1 MLNIAAGN
9 PITGYNLSRSLR
21 FRSSASAS
29 LSRTPASAGN
39 RQKWTWSG
47 WIKRGALGT
56 NNCFF
61 SQGNNIF
68 VARFNNNTDVLEVYD
83 VTGGPYQLQ
92 LITSQVFR
100 DPSAWYHLVIATD
113 TTQATASNRVKIY
126 LNGTQITAFSTATYY
141 SQNYNTEVNTT
152 DVTNIG
158 ALAFVGQY
166 FDGYLTEINFVDGS
180 QLTPSSFGSTNSVT
194 GVWQPARYTGTY
206 GTNGFYLPFTDNSA
220 LTTSSNVGLGKD
232 FSGNGNYWTTNNISI
247 TAGVTYD
254 SMTDVPTLTSA
265 TAANYCVANAVN
277 APTNS
282 AITNGNL
289 TVDGGGSA
297 QYSFAQS
304 TFALP
309 SGTYYFEA
317 TLSTATATSNGL
329 GLLLPTVSKN
339 ITTYSTSGVY
349 AINWGNTNQISSI
362 TNGGT
367 AVTIS
372 TTNWAN
378 GDIIQVAYNATN
390 GNIWFGRNGTYYPA
404 TNGGTVGSPAAN
416 TNPTVVGVAGLTPTA
431 INYGNGTKW
440 DLNFGQRPFAY
451 TPPTGFVALNTYNLP
466 TSTIVKGNTVMDATL
481 YTGTLLSN
489 SITNAAGFKPDLVWL
504 KSRSAATDH
513 ELTDSV
519 RGVTKSLTSNSTA
532 AEATD
537 VQGLT
542 AFNSNGFTVGTNLNY
557 NNLAATYVG
566 WQWQAGQGT
575 NTTNTSGTITSTVS
589 VNASAGFSVVTYT
602 GTGVNGATVGHGLG
616 VAPSWIIVKS
626 RSASGQDWRV
636 YTATVGNTG
645 VVSLN
650 TTDAAVTGQSGFW
663 NNTSPTSSVFSL
675 GSSASTNGNG
685 TTYVAYCWASI
696 AGFSAFGSYTANGV
710 ADGPFIYT
718 GFRPKFIM
726 VKNYEAN
733 NTNWT
738 MLDTSRDTYNGMQNV
753 LLAESSAAETT
764 GSTPPYCDAVAN
776 GFKLRSGNAYMNY
789 STSKYI
795 YMAFAE
801 NPFKNALA
809 R

>member
-9 PITGYNLSRSLR
+9 PVTGYNLSRSLR
-21 FRSSASAS
+21 FRASASAS

-166 FDGYLTEINFVDGS
+166 FDGYLAEVNFIDG
-180 QLTPSSFGSTNSVT
+180 QALTPTSFGSYSSTT
-194 GVWQPARYTGTY
+194 GVWQPARYSGTY

-247 TAGVTYD
+247 TSGITYD

-265 TAANYCVANAVN
+265 TAANFCTWNPLSNTAG
-277 APTNS
+277 S
-282 AITNGNL
+282 LTNGNL
-289 TVDGGGSA
+289 TFNGTAGVAVRGN
-297 QYSFAQS
+297 S
-304 TFALP
+304 TFAVS
-309 SGTYYFEA
+309 SGKWYFES
-317 TLSTATATSNGL
+317 TLTTADT
-329 GLLLPTVSKN
+329 
-339 ITTYSTSGVY
+339 
-349 AINWGNTNQISSI
+349 
-362 TNGGT
+362 
-367 AVTIS
+367 
-372 TTNWAN
+372 
-378 GDIIQVAYNATN
+378 
-390 GNIWFGRNGTYYPA
+390 F
-404 TNGGTVGSPAAN
+404 
-416 TNPTVVGVAGLTPTA
+416 TVVGIGQGFITNQYPGFDALSYVQTLENATSVNNNVVTSYGSVFVAGDVFMCAFDLDNNK
-431 INYGNGTKW
+431 IFFGKNGTW
-440 DLNFGQRPFAY
+440 FNSSNPAAGTNPAYTITAGTYSPIARPYGSGVVLNSNFGQRPFAY
-451 TPPTGFVALNTYNLP
+451 TPPTSYVALNTYNLP

-519 RGVTKSLTSNSTA
+519 RGVTKSLTSNSSA

-542 AFNSNGFTVGTNLNY
+542 AFNANGFTVGTNTNY
-557 NNLAATYVG
+557 NNLSATYVA
-566 WQWQAGQGT
+566 WQWQAGQGST
-575 NTTNTSGTITSTVS
+575 SSNTSGTITSTVS
-589 VNASAGFSVVTYT
+589 VNASAGFSIITYI
-602 GTGVNGATVGHGLG
+602 GNGVNGATVGHGLG
-616 VAPSWIIVKS
+616 VAPTLWIIKRRDGPGDWKALSNVTGS
-626 RSASGQDWRV
+626 VLMGDLNTQNVWADPGSPLNTAPTSTVITLDSSGVRNGSGQTYVIYAWTPIAG
-636 YTATVGNTG
+636 Y
-645 VVSLN
+645 
-650 TTDAAVTGQSGFW
+650 
-663 NNTSPTSSVFSL
+663 
-675 GSSASTNGNG
+675 SAITYFNGNG
-685 TTYVAYCWASI
+685 ST
-696 AGFSAFGSYTANGV
+696 
-710 ADGPFIYT
+710 DGPFVYT
-718 GFRPKFIM
+718 GFRPKFTLSKDIEGGSYWGM
-726 VKNYEAN
+726 YDSVR
-733 NTNWT
+733 
-738 MLDTSRDTYNGMQNV
+738 STYNV
-753 LLAESSAAETT
+753 ASARLNADLSNAETT
-764 GSTPPYCDAVAN
+764 EAVYDYLSN
-776 GFKLRSGNAYMNY
+776 GVKLRSATLNQNNHKHILI
-789 STSKYI
+789 S
-795 YMAFAE
+795 FAE

>member
-1 MLNIAAGN
+1 MFGAYDG
-9 PITGYNLSRSLR
+9 
-21 FRSSASAS
+21 SSTYSFGLQFASDHT
-29 LSRTPASAGN
+29 L
-39 RQKWTWSG
+39 QFEF
-47 WIKRGALGT
+47 GT
-56 NNCFF
+56 
-61 SQGNNIF
+61 SSIYGLY
-68 VARFNNNTDVLEVYD
+68 T
-83 VTGGPYQLQ
+83 T
-92 LITSQVFR
+92 QVFR
-100 DPSAWYHLVIATD
+100 DPSAWYHIVLAID

-126 LNGTQITAFSTATYY
+126 VNGTQVTSFSTANYPAQNAI
-141 SQNYNTEVNTT
+141 SQFPQSSASAWSNKIASVFSTGGGN
-152 DVTNIG
+152 
-158 ALAFVGQY
+158 F
-166 FDGYLTEINFVDGS
+166 FDGYLAEVNFIDG
-180 QLTPSSFGSTNSVT
+180 QALTPSSFGSTNALT

-220 LTTSSNVGLGKD
+220 LTTASNVGLGKD

-317 TLSTATATSNGL
+317 TLSTTTATSNGL

-349 AINWGNTNQISSI
+349 AINWGNSGQISSI

-440 DLNFGQRPFAY
+440 DLNFGQRPFTY
-451 TPPTGFVALNTYNLP
+451 TPPSGFVALNTFNLP

-481 YTGTLLSN
+481 WTGNNTSR
-489 SITNAAGFKPDLVWL
+489 SIANAAAFKPDLVWI
-504 KSRSAATDH
+504 KDRTTAGIWNVWF
-513 ELTDSV
+513 DSV
-519 RGVTKSLTSNSTA
+519 RGVGNQLSSNQTD
-532 AEATD
+532 AELASASNIAGK
-537 VQGLT
+537 VS
-542 AFNSNGFTVGTNLNY
+542 AFNSNGFSVVTGSSSYYSVNQTAEN
-557 NNLAATYVG
+557 YVG
-566 WQWQAGQGT
+566 WQWQAGQGSSSSDT
-575 NTTNTSGTITSTVS
+575 NGSITSTVS
-589 VNASAGFSVVTYT
+589 VNASAGFSVVTWT
-602 GTGVNGATVGHGLG
+602 GTGANATVGHGLG
-616 VAPSWIIVKS
+616 VAPQFIINKPRNAADNWISWHTTLGSTGYIYLNLTNA
-626 RSASGQDWRV
+626 SATG
-636 YTATVGNTG
+636 ATV
-645 VVSLN
+645 
-650 TTDAAVTGQSGFW
+650 W
-663 NNTSPTSSVFSL
+663 NSTVPTSSVFSV
-675 GSSASTNGNG
+675 GTSSNINTSAQTMVS
-685 TTYVAYCWASI
+685 YCWTPI
-696 AGFSAFGSYTANGV
+696 AGFSAFGSYTGNGS
-710 ADGPFIYT
+710 ADGPFVYT
-718 GFRPKFIM
+718 GFRPKFVLIKASSTTSQW
-726 VKNYEAN
+726 VL
-733 NTNWT
+733 W
-738 MLDTSRDTYNGMQNV
+738 DTARNTYNVANTI
-753 LLAESSAAETT
+753 LYPNLTSAEYSFSIDML
-764 GSTPPYCDAVAN
+764 SN
-776 GFKLRSGNAYMNY
+776 GFKFRESGGAGND
-789 STSKYI
+789 SGVTYI
-795 YMAFAE
+795 YAAWAE
-801 NPFKNALA
+801 NPFKNSLA